1 MEKSLF
7 FIPKVFKCNNMK
19 RNILMTIIL
28 PFFPIACI
36 EKTAKS
42 NIPLHTTQMLNTM
55 PAVVNDIPLP
65 AGFKRINYPTIS
77 FAAWLRKIPVKK
89 DTRVYLYNGELKKNQ
104 QAQYAVLD
112 IPVGNKDLQQCADA
126 VMRLRAQYLYDQ
138 KRYNEISFSD
148 NSGKRYTC
156 PGRVDSTHFERYL
169 EQVYGMCGTASLEK
183 QLHPVSD
190 FSSIQPGDV
199 LIKGGWPGHAVM
211 VMDMAVNNS
220 GKTIYL
226 LAQSYMPAQNIHV
239 LKDPMDS
246 ALSPWYEVKADNSF
260 IYTPEWIFKP
270 SQLRRW

>member
-28 PFFPIACI
+28 PLLPIAGI

-42 NIPLHTTQMLNTM
+42 NIPLQNTQMTNTM
-55 PAVVNDIPLP
+55 PAVVNEIPLP
-65 AGFKRINYPTIS
+65 AGFKRINYPDVS
-77 FAAWLRKIPVKK
+77 FAAWLRKIPIKT
-89 DTRVYLYNGELKKNQ
+89 DTRVYLFNGQLKKNQ
-104 QAQYAVLD
+104 EAQYAVLN

-138 KRYNEISFSD
+138 KRYPEISFSD
-148 NSGKRYTC
+148 NSGKKYTYA
-156 PGRVDSTHFERYL
+156 GRIDSTRFERYL

-183 QLHPVSD
+183 QLYPVGK
-190 FSSIQPGDV
+190 FGAIQPGDV
-199 LIKGGWPGHAVM
+199 LIKGGSPGHAVM
-211 VMDMAVNNS
+211 VMDMAKNDN

-239 LKDPMDS
+239 LKDPIDGN
-246 ALSPWYEVKADNSF
+246 LSPWYEVKPDNSF
-260 IYTPEWIFKP
+260 IYTPEWLFTT

>member
-28 PFFPIACI
+28 PLLPIAGI
-36 EKTAKS
+36 EKTAKP
-42 NIPLHTTQMLNTM
+42 NPPQHTTQWTNMK
-55 PAVVNDIPLP
+55 PAAVIEIALP
-65 AGFKRINYPTIS
+65 AGFKRINYPDVS
-77 FAAWLRKIPVKK
+77 FAAWLRKIPIKK
-89 DTRVYLYNGELKKNQ
+89 DTRVYLFNGQLKKNQ
-104 QAQYAVLD
+104 EAQYAVLD

-138 KRYNEISFSD
+138 KRYTDISFSD
-148 NSGKRYTC
+148 NSGKKYTC
-156 PGRVDSTHFERYL
+156 LGRVDSTHFERYL

-183 QLHPVSD
+183 QLHLVGK
-190 FSSIQPGDV
+190 FGAIQPGDV
-199 LIKGGWPGHAVM
+199 LIKGGSPGHAVM
-211 VMDMAVNNS
+211 VMDMARNDN

-239 LKDPMDS
+239 LKNPMDGD
-246 ALSPWYEVKADNSF
+246 LSPWYEVKPDNSF
-260 IYTPEWIFKP
+260 IYTPEWLFTT